1 MNRDINYY
9 NDLVDEIN
17 LNDITSS
24 KENYKILQRL
34 KDNEQR
40 SVVMIPDIDIGRQ
53 SNDGDFTVRD
63 GDDLGWLGYFIGKS
77 NQLSLLGF
85 HQFQAEREQR
95 EQIYEMMEGIKRNQ
109 SISRLVIDTDHVGI
123 IENLGPLFG
132 GNKNLK
138 SLHYEGEHTLNVASA
153 LEVPSSLTCLNVH
166 GQDGLDDDGD
176 EGLLGIFTALRGQA
190 QLEQMSILGYNFG
203 RPCCE
208 ALGTLLRTTSRLT
221 QLDLGNNAIDDLGL
235 CMLAAAAGLNCHIQR
250 IFLVNCQDITAVGL
264 RAFGSVF
271 QSVNCNLQYL
281 DIRSIRIDD
290 AGLEALATGLAG
302 NKSLNTLRFDR
313 DDASIT
319 GTGWSAL
326 STLLCD
332 TSSINNIYL
341 SNHTLRNF
349 GSGDTPS
356 NIVQYLKLNEI
367 YDRRAVAK
375 CKILLHHPDL
385 NVEPFFLHK
394 LKFLPIV
401 MSWLQSGT
409 SYLFYLEESHDKYQ
423 RRELST
429 VYKFIRGMPLTT
441 VDGYWNQRLKDIH
454 SKKRQLQLDLQ
465 MLEDDERCV
474 LKRVR
479 R

>member
-1 MNRDINYY
+1 
-9 NDLVDEIN
+9 
-17 LNDITSS
+17 
-24 KENYKILQRL
+24 
-34 KDNEQR
+34 
-40 SVVMIPDIDIGRQ
+40 
-53 SNDGDFTVRD
+53 
-63 GDDLGWLGYFIGKS
+63 
-77 NQLSLLGF
+77 
-85 HQFQAEREQR
+85 
-95 EQIYEMMEGIKRNQ
+95 
-109 SISRLVIDTDHVGI
+109 
-123 IENLGPLFG
+123 
-132 GNKNLK
+132 
-138 SLHYEGEHTLNVASA
+138 
-153 LEVPSSLTCLNVH
+153 
-166 GQDGLDDDGD
+166 
-176 EGLLGIFTALRGQA
+176 
-190 QLEQMSILGYNFG
+190 
-203 RPCCE
+203 
-208 ALGTLLRTTSRLT
+208 
-221 QLDLGNNAIDDLGL
+221 
-235 CMLAAAAGLNCHIQR
+235 MLAAAAGLNCHIQR
-250 IFLVNCQDITAVGL
+250 ISFLNCQDITAVGL

-271 QSVNCNLQYL
+271 QSVICNLQYL

-302 NKSLNTLRFDR
+302 NKSLNTLLFDR

-349 GSGDTPS
+349 GTGDTPS

-401 MSWLQSGT
+401 MSWLQSG
-409 SYLFYLEESHDKYQ
+409 SGRLCRGHLEELYSEYQ
-423 RRELST
+423 KRELST
-429 VYKFIRGMPLTT
+429 VYKFIRGMPLLAS
-441 VDGYWNQRLKDIH
+441 DGYWNQRLNIVR
-454 SKKRQLQLDLQ
+454 SKRRQLQLDLQ
-465 MLEDDERCV
+465 MLEDYEQCV